1 MAILSRTRLRALG
14 LIVAVL
20 GAGFL
25 AVQFIRPRLTN
36 PPVLADLQAP
46 AQVKQILV
54 TGCYDCHSNETKIP
68 WFDQVAPAY
77 WLVVRDIRRGR
88 VHLNFS
94 NFGKLSP
101 ASQKAV
107 LYESVNMMRLGAM
120 PPRRYTI
127 IHPNA
132 VVSAAQISAL
142 ENYLHPAETNR
153 VADSAQLAASD
164 AEYQKW
170 LAGDGTKPAQSIRPA
185 LNGLAFLPDYKNW
198 QPISTTDRFD
208 NGTLRIILG
217 NDVAI
222 RAVAAQ
228 QTHPWPD
235 GAAFAKISMVQQLDD
250 TGVAKAGHF
259 VQVEFMVKD
268 AAKYAS
274 TQGWGFGRWKG
285 DNLAPYGKTAA
296 FANECTSCHAPM
308 ADNDHVYTMPI
319 HAESTPSDAFNGAA
333 ALPDDLPY
341 PAFQWKVIT
350 SWVDKTNGT
359 MSTLFGNDLAVTHAR
374 TSPQMP
380 YPAGAVIAV
389 VTWRQQ
395 EDKHWFGARIPG
407 KVQSVEFITANAPI
421 NNVPSYSY
429 QKYEGD
435 PLKKTTTV
443 ESTDLQAPSDALI
456 RLGSIVAERA
466 APLP

>member
-1 MAILSRTRLRALG
+1 MAIFSRTNIRAFG
-14 LIVAVL
+14 LIAAVL
-20 GAGFL
+20 FAGFV
-25 AVQFIRPRLTN
+25 AIQFIRPRLTH

-46 AQVKQILV
+46 PDVKQIFA
-54 TGCYDCHSNETKIP
+54 TSCYDCHSNQSKIP
-68 WFDQVAPAY
+68 WFDQPAPAY
-77 WLVVRDIRRGR
+77 WLVVRDIRRAR

-94 NFGKLSP
+94 NFGKLPHAQQESF
-101 ASQKAV
+101 
-107 LYESVNMMRLGAM
+107 LYESLNMMRFGTM

-132 VVSAAQISAL
+132 VVSAAQIATL
-142 ENYLHPAETNR
+142 QNYLHPAETNHL
-153 VADSAQLAASD
+153 ADSAQIDAAD

-170 LAGDGTKPAQSIRPA
+170 LAGDGTRLAQNVKPA

-198 QPISTTDRFD
+198 QPLSTTDRFD

-222 RAVAAQ
+222 KAVAAQ

-250 TGVAKAGHF
+250 TGIARAGHF

-268 AAKYAS
+268 ASKYAS

-285 DNLAPYGKTAA
+285 DNLVPYGKTAM

-308 ADNDHVYTMPI
+308 AENDHVYTMPI
-319 HAESTPSDAFNGAA
+319 RAESGPSDVFNSAA
-333 ALPDDLPY
+333 ALPDGLPY

-350 SWVDKTNGT
+350 SSVDKTNAT
-359 MSTLFGNDLAVTHAR
+359 MSTLFGNDIAITHAR
-374 TSPQMP
+374 TSPQSP
-380 YPAGAVIAV
+380 YPAGAVLAV

-395 EDKHWFGARIPG
+395 EDKHWFGGRIPG
-407 KVQSVEFITANAPI
+407 KVQSVEFITAGAPVNSI
-421 NNVPSYSY
+421 PSYTY
-429 QKYEGD
+429 QEYAGD
-435 PLKKTTTV
+435 PFKKTTTI

-466 APLP
+466 AALP

>member
-1 MAILSRTRLRALG
+1 MAIFSRTKLRALG

-20 GAGFL
+20 FVGFL
-25 AVQFIRPRLTN
+25 AIQFIRPRLAN

-46 AQVKQILV
+46 EPVKQIFA
-54 TGCYDCHSNETKIP
+54 TSCYDCHSNQTKIP
-68 WFDQVAPAY
+68 WFDEVAPAY
-77 WLVVRDIRRGR
+77 WLVVRDVKRGR

-101 ASQKAV
+101 ASQKGV
-107 LYESVNMMRLGAM
+107 LYESINMIRLGAM

-132 VVSAAQISAL
+132 VVTAAQIAAVQ
-142 ENYLHPAETNR
+142 NYLHPTETNR
-153 VADSAQLAASD
+153 VADADQLASSD

-170 LAGDGTKPAQSIRPA
+170 IAGDGTKLAQNVAPTA
-185 LNGLAFLPDYKNW
+185 NGLAFLPDYKNW

-222 RAVAAQ
+222 KAVAAQ

-235 GAAFAKISMVQQLDD
+235 GAAFAKISMAQQLDD

-268 AAKYAS
+268 ASKYAS

-285 DNLAPYGKTAA
+285 DNLAPYGKSAT

-308 ADNDHVYTMPI
+308 AENDHVYTMPI
-319 HAESTPSDAFNGAA
+319 RATSAPSDVFNGDA

-341 PAFQWKVIT
+341 PVFQWKVIT
-350 SWVDKTNGT
+350 SWVDKTNGM
-359 MSTLFGNDLAVTHAR
+359 MSTLFGNDSAVSHAR
-374 TSPQMP
+374 TSSNTP
-380 YPAGAVIAV
+380 YPAGAVLAV
-389 VTWRQQ
+389 VTWREQ
-395 EDKHWFGARIPG
+395 EDKHWFGGRIPG
-407 KVQSVEFITANAPI
+407 KVQSVEFITSNAPA
-421 NNVPSYSY
+421 NNLPSYSY

-435 PLKKTTTV
+435 PLKKTTTA
-443 ESTDLQAPSDALI
+443 ESTDMQASSDALI

-466 APLP
+466 AALP

>member
-1 MAILSRTRLRALG
+1 MAIFSRTKLRALG
-14 LIVAVL
+14 LIIGVL
-20 GAGFL
+20 FLGFI
-25 AVQFIRPRLTN
+25 AIQFVRPRLTN

-46 AQVKQILV
+46 PEGKQIFA
-54 TGCYDCHSNETKIP
+54 TSCYDCHTNQTKIP

-77 WLVVRDIRRGR
+77 WLVVRDVKRAR

-94 NFGKLSP
+94 NFGKLSH
-101 ASQKAV
+101 AQQESF

-132 VVSAAQISAL
+132 VLNGAQITAVQ
-142 ENYLHPAETNR
+142 NYLHPAETNR
-153 VADSAQLAASD
+153 VADSGQLASAD

-170 LAGDGTKPAQSIRPA
+170 IAGDGTKLAQNVAPA

-222 RAVAAQ
+222 KAVAAQ

-235 GAAFAKISMVQQLDD
+235 GSAFAKISMIQQLDD

-259 VQVEFMVKD
+259 VQVEFMVK
-268 AAKYAS
+268 AATKYAS

-285 DNLAPYGKTAA
+285 DNLAPYGKTAM

-308 ADNDHVYTMPI
+308 AANDHVYTMPI
-319 HAESTPSDAFNGAA
+319 RAESTPNEAFNGTA
-333 ALPDDLPY
+333 ALPDGLPY
-341 PAFQWKVIT
+341 PVFQWKVIT

-374 TSPQMP
+374 TSPQTP
-380 YPAGAVIAV
+380 YPPSAVIAV
-389 VTWRQQ
+389 VTWHQQ
-395 EDKHWFGARIPG
+395 EDEHWFGGRIPG
-407 KVQSVEFITANAPI
+407 KVQSVEFITSNAPV
-421 NNVPSYSY
+421 NSLPSYSY
-429 QKYEGD
+429 QSYQGD
-435 PLKKTTTV
+435 PMKKTTTAD
-443 ESTDLQAPSDALI
+443 STDMQASSDALL

-466 APLP
+466 ATLP

>member
-1 MAILSRTRLRALG
+1 MAILSRTKLRALG
-14 LIVAVL
+14 LVAAVL
-20 GAGFL
+20 SAGFL
-25 AVQFIRPRLTN
+25 AIQFIRPRLTN

-46 AQVKQILV
+46 APVKKILV
-54 TGCYDCHSNETKIP
+54 TGCYDCHSNQTKIP

-77 WLVVRDIRRGR
+77 WLVVRDVRRGR

-107 LYESVNMMRLGAM
+107 LYESVNMMRFGTM

-132 VVSAAQISAL
+132 VVTAAQISAL

-153 VADSAQLAASD
+153 VADSDQLAASD

-170 LAGDGTKPAQSIRPA
+170 LAGDGTKLAQNIRPA

-222 RAVAAQ
+222 KAVAAQ

-235 GAAFAKISMVQQLDD
+235 GAAFAKISMNQQLDD
-250 TGVAKAGHF
+250 TGIAKAGHF

-268 AAKYAS
+268 ATKYAS

-285 DNLAPYGKTAA
+285 DNLAPYGKTAS

-319 HAESTPSDAFNGAA
+319 RAESTPSDVFNGAP
-333 ALPDDLPY
+333 ALPDGLPY

-350 SWVDKTNGT
+350 SWVDKTNAT
-359 MSTLFGNDLAVTHAR
+359 MSTLFGNDIAVTHAR
-374 TSPQMP
+374 TSPQSP
-380 YPAGAVIAV
+380 YPAGAVLSV
-389 VTWRQQ
+389 VTWHQQ
-395 EDKHWFGARIPG
+395 EDKHWFGGRIPG
-407 KVQSVEFITANAPI
+407 KVQSVEFITANVPV
-421 NNVPSYSY
+421 NSVPSYSY
-429 QKYEGD
+429 QMYAGD

-443 ESTDLQAPSDALI
+443 ESTDLQAPSDELI

-466 APLP
+466 AALP